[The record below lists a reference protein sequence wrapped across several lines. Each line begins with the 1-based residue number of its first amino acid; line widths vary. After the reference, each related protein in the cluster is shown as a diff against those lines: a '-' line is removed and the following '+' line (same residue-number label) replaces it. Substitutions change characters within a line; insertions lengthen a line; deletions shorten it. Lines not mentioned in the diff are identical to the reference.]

1 VDSTLEPVA
10 EQEVGLVARIR
21 QQANPDDSIP
31 DGSMYVIL
39 DCNVPLL
46 GHEPRRL
53 SSLGQNRA

>member
-10 EQEVGLVARIR
+10 E